1 MTLTV
6 KQLKKTYTSFKK
18 GMTSIELVVVFG
30 IFAALAG
37 TVLFN
42 YRGFQNTISLH
53 NVTQDIALLV
63 REAQN
68 KSVSGSI
75 PILPGESDP
84 LSQNWAPSYGVYM
97 SMVEQGN
104 LHKNITLFFDR
115 NSMAVTNPQSQNFG
129 DWQIDTQ
136 DISCPSGNA
145 SSECLDVIQITG
157 PEFIDSI
164 CFNEYTTGACESQN
178 DVHIVFIRP
187 LNRAYISYT
196 GMSPDITVSDVVV
209 YIGTGSSDRKTR
221 IIVTSSGQIIVE

>member
-37 TVLFN
+37 TILFN

-75 PILPGESDP
+75 PILPGEWEP
-84 LSQNWAPSYGVYM
+84 LSSNWAPSYGVYM
-97 SMVEQGN
+97 SRDEN

-164 CFNEYTTGACESQN
+164 CFNEYTTGQCMSQN

-196 GMSPDITVSDVVV
+196 GMSPEELVSDVIM
-209 YIGTGSSDRKTR
+209 YIGTESSDRKTR
-221 IIVTSSGQIIVE
+221 IVVTSSGQIIVE